1 MTSLFPHRL
10 VAAEAEAGW
19 HYAAWVAIDV
29 RLFVFLLLISLLT
42 AAGIAALVVKRKTFW
57 DYAATFI
64 VSFTGTLLLCLLI
77 FNEVAQY
84 PVFVVE
90 TVFAFP

>member
-1 MTSLFPHRL
+1 MVRNQQRLCYIIALKVSVTDLEFPLSGHNFSVGSENHKPRKH
-10 VAAEAEAGW
+10 AGFG
-19 HYAAWVAIDV
+19 V
-29 RLFVFLLLISLLT
+29 
-42 AAGIAALVVKRKTFW
+42 
-57 DYAATFI
+57 
-64 VSFTGTLLLCLLI
+64 I